1 MLSKEECIK
10 LLGFLEKGELQ
21 QMEEYLKEQYD
32 IVYISEALEALKKYC
47 KLNYPNYRYK
57 LLPDNQLLLRGQ
69 GIYFLLYSREL
80 YDEYSKSK
88 CEPLE
93 DITNGKEVGYL
104 EKLRNDDYGE
114 SSTVILKELEPDPE
128 EAHKEVYR
136 MSSVDDTISAC
147 FKKDVIDFAELIL
160 GSEPGY
166 HLRKDENG
174 KPVLLAQSLKGRA
187 YIMCKQ

>member
-10 LLGFLEKGELQ
+10 LLGFLEKGDLQ
-21 QMEEYLKEQYD
+21 QMEEYILEQYD
-32 IVYISEALEALKKYC
+32 NVYISEALEALKEYSKH
-47 KLNYPNYRYK
+47 NFPNYKYK

-69 GIYFLLYSREL
+69 DIYFLLYSREL
-80 YDEYSKSK
+80 YDAYSKTK
-88 CEPLE
+88 CEPLG
-93 DITNGKEVGYL
+93 DITKGKEVGYL
-104 EKLRNDDYGE
+104 EKLHNDDHGVF
-114 SSTVILKELEPDPE
+114 STVILKELEPDPK

-136 MSSVDDTISAC
+136 MSSLNDTISAC

-166 HLRKDENG
+166 HLGKDENG

-187 YIMCKQ
+187 YIMCK

>member
-21 QMEEYLKEQYD
+21 QMEEYILEQYD
-32 IVYISEALEALKKYC
+32 IVYISEALEALKKYS
-47 KLNYPNYRYK
+47 KHNFPNYKYK

-69 GIYFLLYSREL
+69 DIYFLLYSREL
-80 YDEYSKSK
+80 YDAYSKTK
-88 CEPLE
+88 CEPLG
-93 DITNGKEVGYL
+93 DITKGKEVGYL
-104 EKLRNDDYGE
+104 EKLHNDDHGVF
-114 SSTVILKELEPDPE
+114 STVILKELEPDTK

-136 MSSVDDTISAC
+136 MSSLNDTISAC

-166 HLRKDENG
+166 HLGKDENG

-187 YIMCKQ
+187 YIMCK

>member
-10 LLGFLEKGELQ
+10 LLGFLEKGDLK
-21 QMEEYLKEQYD
+21 QMEEYIQEQYD
-32 IVYISEALEALKKYC
+32 IVYISEALEALKKYS
-47 KLNYPNYRYK
+47 KHNFPNYKYK

-69 GIYFLLYSREL
+69 DIYFLLYSREL
-80 YDEYSKSK
+80 YDAYSKTK
-88 CEPLE
+88 CEPLG
-93 DITNGKEVGYL
+93 DITKGKEVGYL
-104 EKLRNDDYGE
+104 EKIHNDDHEGF
-114 SSTVILKELEPDPE
+114 STVILKELEPDPK

-136 MSSVDDTISAC
+136 MSSIDDTIGAC

-166 HLRKDENG
+166 HLGKDENG

-187 YIMCKQ
+187 YIMCK

>member
-10 LLGFLEKGELQ
+10 LLGFLEKGDLK
-21 QMEEYLKEQYD
+21 QMEEYILEQYD
-32 IVYISEALEALKKYC
+32 IVYISEALEALKKYS
-47 KLNYPNYRYK
+47 KHNFPNYKYK

-69 GIYFLLYSREL
+69 DIYFLLYSREL
-80 YDEYSKSK
+80 YDAYSKSK
-88 CEPLE
+88 CEPLG
-93 DITNGKEVGYL
+93 DITKGKEVGYL
-104 EKLRNDDYGE
+104 EKIHNNDHEGF
-114 SSTVILKELEPDPE
+114 STVILKELEPDPK

-136 MSSVDDTISAC
+136 MSSLNDTISAC

-166 HLRKDENG
+166 LLGKDENG

-187 YIMCKQ
+187 YIMCK